1 MNLLVLQR
9 RLGGL
14 LWCGLWFL
22 PWLAWGHVQ
31 ISGTRV
37 IYPANAR
44 EVTLELT
51 NKGNTPPL
59 WCRCG
64 WMPVIAVSVPV
75 RRPFLS

>member
-1 MNLLVLQR
+1 M
-9 RLGGL
+9 
-14 LWCGLWFL
+14 LWCVLLL

-51 NKGNTPPL
+51 NKGSASAPG
-59 WCRCG
+59 R
-64 WMPVIAVSVPV
+64 M
-75 RRPFLS
+75 RRSPASRPNVASPCAWRTWGRGCLRIVNRYSG

>member
-1 MNLLVLQR
+1 M
-9 RLGGL
+9 RLM
-14 LWCGLWFL
+14 LWCMLLL

-51 NKGNTPPL
+51 NKGSPPR
-59 WCRCG
+59 WYRCG
-64 WMPVIAVSVPV
+64 
-75 RRPFLS
+75 